1 MINSTDTVD
10 FFVDTGDCLEFVS
23 SDRVI
28 FIRLILYIYTV
39 EYTNYTVDFYTVGFI
54 RLIISNIIRL
64 DPKNDTVN

>member
-1 MINSTDTVD
+1 MINSIDTVN
-10 FFVDTGDCLEFVS
+10 FRVDTGDFLESVS

-28 FIRLILYIYTV
+28 CIRLIFYIYTA

-54 RLIISNIIRL
+54 RLIISNVIRL